1 VGILTIPLRN
11 LRRKPLRTAM
21 MVLVFAAG
29 VAAVTALAN
38 LSTRV
43 GESLEAKMTAFGAN
57 VLITPKRESLH
68 IGYGGMQLGDVSYD
82 VKYLDEKSS
91 VAAIRG
97 IHHRDRI
104 AAVAPKFAML
114 TRLNGKPAG
123 VIGVDFAQELQIKSY
138 WGAEGRVPEGGNE
151 ILAGSAAA
159 AALGLTPGATVSVEG
174 TPFTVSGVLF
184 PTGSEDDNVLFTD
197 LSALQKAAGKP
208 GAVHFIEVAA
218 LCSGCPIEEI
228 TAQLEQALPG
238 AEVTAM
244 QQVVKQRM
252 MTVEFVRTLA
262 AAVSGVI
269 LLTACVMIGLSV
281 FSAVNERIHEIGL
294 LRALGFSKGSVF
306 AVFSLEAVC
315 VGLLAGAVG
324 YLGGVWA
331 SGSLAGLL
339 DIGGQP
345 LGASLDPLH
354 FCLALLG
361 VPLLAALAALPP
373 ALKAARVE
381 PSQAL
386 VML

>member
-1 VGILTIPLRN
+1 MSIITIPLRN

-29 VAAVTALAN
+29 VAAVTALAH

-57 VLITPKRESLH
+57 ILITPKRESLH
-68 IGYGGMQLGDVSYD
+68 VGYGGMQLGDVSYD
-82 VKYLDEKSS
+82 VKYLDEKAS

-97 IHHRDRI
+97 IHHKDRI
-104 AAVAPKFAML
+104 AAVAPKFALL
-114 TRLNGKPAG
+114 TRVNGKAVG
-123 VIGVDFAQELQIKSY
+123 VIGVDFAQERLIKSY
-138 WGAEGRVPEGGNE
+138 WGADGRMPEAAGE

-159 AALGLTPGATVSVEG
+159 AALGLAPGSVVDVENAS
-174 TPFTVSGVLF
+174 FTVSGVLF
-184 PTGSEDDNVLFTD
+184 PTGSEDDNVLFAS
-197 LSALQKAAGKP
+197 LSALQAAAGKP

-218 LCSGCPIEEI
+218 LCAGCPIEEI

-238 AEVTAM
+238 AQITAM

-262 AAVSGVI
+262 VAVSGVI

-294 LRALGFSKGSVF
+294 LRALGFSKGRVF

-315 VGLLAGAVG
+315 VGLLAGALG
-324 YLGGVWA
+324 YVGGVLA
-331 SGSLAGLL
+331 SGRLAGLL
-339 DIGGQP
+339 DLGGQVP
-345 LGASLDPLH
+345 AAGLDPAHLAV
-354 FCLALLG
+354 ALLG